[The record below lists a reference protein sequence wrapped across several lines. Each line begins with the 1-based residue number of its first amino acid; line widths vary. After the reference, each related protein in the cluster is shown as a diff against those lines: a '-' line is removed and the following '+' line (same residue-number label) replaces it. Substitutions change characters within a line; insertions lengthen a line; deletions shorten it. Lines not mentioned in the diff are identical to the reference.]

1 MLLTGQKLDQ
11 LIEDAVMSPQ
21 FWMAMTLFVVGVTR

>member
-1 MLLTGQKLDQ
+1 MTKLDQ

-21 FWMAMTLFVVGVTR
+21 FWIAIAVFAVGVTR

>member
-1 MLLTGQKLDQ
+1 MTKLDQ

-21 FWMAMTLFVVGVTR
+21 FWMAIVVFIVGVTR

>member
-1 MLLTGQKLDQ
+1 MSELDQ

-21 FWMAMTLFVVGVTR
+21 FWIAIAVFVVGVTR

>member
-1 MLLTGQKLDQ
+1 MTKLDQ

-21 FWMAMTLFVVGVTR
+21 FWIAMTLFVVGVTR